1 MLAINRLMP
10 SLLAQ
15 ANSRITKDWAL
26 QGEIMNTMTRN
37 RHSLLTL
44 FFAFFILS
52 LSAGCATPIRMQD
65 SVEIV
70 VGDSSIHF
78 GDIDK
83 TRTET
88 RLGAEAWA
96 AGDLA
101 KAYKIFKKLAEQ
113 GDAGAQTNLG
123 HLYLGDAKGIV
134 PQDFAAALHWY
145 SKAAAQHHANAHFS
159 IGMLYLFGMGVPRDE
174 VEAFRRIRT
183 SAEQGYEY
191 AQYFLGNAYAKG
203 WGEVIGQDDAQAI
216 YWMRRAAMQG
226 NLDARRYLER
236 KGK

>member
-1 MLAINRLMP
+1 
-10 SLLAQ
+10 
-15 ANSRITKDWAL
+15 
-26 QGEIMNTMTRN
+26 MNMMTRN
-37 RHSLLTL
+37 PNTLLK
-44 FFAFFILS
+44 FIFAFFILS
-52 LSAGCATPIRMQD
+52 LIAGCATPIRMQD

-70 VGDSSIHF
+70 VGDTSIHF

-83 TRTET
+83 TGTET

-113 GDAGAQTNLG
+113 GDAGAQNNLG
-123 HLYLGDAKGIV
+123 HLYLGDVKGVV
-134 PQDFAAALHWY
+134 PQDLAEALNWY
-145 SKAAAQHHANAHFS
+145 SKAAAQHHASAHFS
-159 IGMLYLFGMGVPRDE
+159 IGMLHLFGMGVPRDE
-174 VEAFRRIRT
+174 FEAFKWIRT

-203 WGEVIGQDDAQAI
+203 WGEVMAQDDAKAI

-226 NLDARRYLER
+226 NLDARRYIEK